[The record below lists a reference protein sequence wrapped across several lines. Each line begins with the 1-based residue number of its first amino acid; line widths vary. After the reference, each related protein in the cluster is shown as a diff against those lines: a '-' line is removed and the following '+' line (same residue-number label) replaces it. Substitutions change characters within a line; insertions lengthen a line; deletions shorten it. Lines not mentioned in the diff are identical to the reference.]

1 MNLVVSQNI
10 CNNINFLKNLD
21 GFRAT
26 NIFYFMIHVL
36 KDDADSDK
44 HDPIQEKFE
53 MILQDITVYYTK
65 KLDLLRIKSEQHQV
79 IFSENVEYH
88 DCLFIQKLKISLK
101 LCMFT
106 V

>member
-1 MNLVVSQNI
+1 MHKQMNVVVSWNL
-10 CNNINFLKNLD
+10 CNNINFLKTSNFVRLN
-21 GFRAT
+21 
-26 NIFYFMIHVL
+26 NILFFNIHVL

-79 IFSENVEYH
+79 IHLQNTELQH
-88 DCLFIQKLKISLK
+88 
-101 LCMFT
+101 
-106 V
+106 